1 MNFATYTSQLK
12 EWKSK
17 FPKDKQYIENIEKKI
32 DNQIALEK
40 EIASSSS
47 LKIEKISYF
56 HYNFYA
62 KNKNLED
69 KFEKVFLKLTEK
81 EEINHIVNFYYN
93 ISNRLNFFFPSFF
106 PFFYAYDANSSTLYF
121 EKVKTTTTTSVS
133 SSYPV
138 FTLKDFI
145 LDESKSENKEK
156 TLQSIYK
163 VIFHHLHIMSVFFS
177 FCHYN
182 LKTEDFLLIPCPK
195 FKNYFINTVCDENKS
210 INELY
215 HHTDYEEIDYA
226 ITLNIFS
233 ENIRNC
239 FFKAN
244 QKNFCFVSKNEI
256 KVNLKNNLIK
266 IDRTNILTDIF
277 SLLKDSLYVS
287 YFPSGSFL
295 SENLFRYFITD
306 VNTENINKIDNFLEV
321 GNHHL
326 SFDLFIKNLPSNEE
340 KTQFSPPKIKITSHD
355 KMLDFIEMYHNEMYK
370 EEEFYISTLENYVKD
385 FNSSYFYKNLIEFK
399 DEISRSEITE
409 FYYYIKLNFYIFCK
423 LKNYFFQ
430 EDEEEKNSF
439 INIQKIFKE
448 NLISVYD
455 IIKNN
460 GQLSKSK

>member
-12 EWKSK
+12 EWKTK
-17 FPKDKQYIENIEKKI
+17 FPKDKHYIENIEKKI
-32 DNQIALEK
+32 DNQILLENELIK
-40 EIASSSS
+40 EDS

-56 HYNFYA
+56 HYNFYV
-62 KNKNLED
+62 KNKND
-69 KFEKVFLKLTEK
+69 SNKFEKVFLKLTEK

-93 ISNRLNFFFPSFF
+93 ISNKLNFFFPSFF
-106 PFFYAYDANSSTLYF
+106 PFFYSYDSVAGILYF
-121 EKVKTTTTTSVS
+121 EKIQSTKI
-133 SSYPV
+133 
-138 FTLKDFI
+138 TLKDALLSSI
-145 LDESKSENKEK
+145 TEK

-163 VIFHHLHIMSVFFS
+163 VIFHQLHIMSVFFS

-182 LKTEDFLLIPCPK
+182 LKTEDFLLIPCPN
-195 FKNYFINTVCDENKS
+195 FKNYYINTVCDENKS

-215 HHTDYEEIDYA
+215 HHTDYEEIDYI

-244 QKNFCFVSKNEI
+244 QKNFCFTSKSEI

-277 SLLKDSLYVS
+277 SLLKDSLCVS
-287 YFPSGSFL
+287 YSQIGSI
-295 SENLFRYFITD
+295 LFQYFITD

-326 SFDLFIKNLPSNEE
+326 SFDLFIKNFPSFEE
-340 KTQFSPPKIKITSHD
+340 KKQQSFQKIKITSHD
-355 KMLDFIEMYHNEMYK
+355 KMLDFIEMYHNEMYR
-370 EEEFYISTLENYVKD
+370 EEEFYINTLENYVKD
-385 FNSSYFYKNLIEFK
+385 FNNSYFYKNLKEFK
-399 DEISRSEITE
+399 SEIDE
-409 FYYYIKLNFYIFCK
+409 KKFPSEYYVKLNFYIFCK

-439 INIQKIFKE
+439 ITVQKIFKE

-460 GQLSKSK
+460 NNGQLSKGKSTG